1 MSIPNKFR
9 QHGLSMI
16 ELLVALAISSLLILG
31 ITQIYI
37 DNKRSY
43 MFQQSQAGNLDNSR
57 FAVLMLD
64 EILSKAGYR
73 RAPDQTMEDA
83 FPPNA
88 TTLSA
93 RCEAFPAAAVVS
105 KLKDANAT
113 GFCIRYQPAVAD
125 DDLCDGNTTSLTNEL
140 PFRYPAQNET
150 IYLAIEY
157 TPHASEQG
165 GSISCRSSKGGNAE
179 LLEGV
184 ADMQIEFASG
194 FEMERRLKD
203 NAYKNASSWQP
214 SDGIVRA
221 IRYSVLTSSRNGQ
234 RDGNSLVFSDWLDS
248 TASDSSEER
257 LEARD
262 NRNIYQAAIGSQAL
276 RNMMP

>member
-1 MSIPNKFR
+1 MNIPNKFR

-16 ELLVALAISSLLILG
+16 ELLVALAISSFLILG

-64 EILSKAGYR
+64 EVLSKAGYR
-73 RAPDQTMEDA
+73 RAPDQSMEDA
-83 FPPNA
+83 FPPND
-88 TTLSA
+88 TFL
-93 RCEAFPAAAVVS
+93 RCNAFPAAAVIS
-105 KLKDANAT
+105 TLKDANAT

-179 LLEGV
+179 LLEGI

-194 FEMERRLKD
+194 FEMEKRLKD
-203 NAYKNASSWQP
+203 NAYKNASSWQS

-221 IRYSVLTSSRNGQ
+221 IRYSVLSSSRSGQ
-234 RDGNSLVFSDWLDS
+234 RDGDSLVFTNWLDNI
-248 TASDSSEER
+248 AFDSSEER